1 MTNVHMTE
9 AGAFIRANT
18 VVASPPLVPEIK
30 LHLATEITPIW
41 QATED
46 ALREHNLPPPFWAFC
61 WPGGQALA
69 RYVLDNPATV
79 RGRRVLDF
87 ATGCGVSAIAA
98 AMAGA
103 ESVLANDIDPYAIA
117 ATGLNAAMNDAAV
130 ECSSEN
136 LVGGPN
142 LGWDVVITGDVCY
155 ERPMSD
161 AVTSWLKAL
170 SAEGAVVLMGD
181 PGRTYLPDGTK
192 EIAVYHIST
201 SLELEDR
208 DIRRTLIML
217 IE

>member
-1 MTNVHMTE
+1 MTDAE
-9 AGAFIRANT
+9 RFIRANT
-18 VVASPPLVPEIK
+18 AVTSAPLVPEIK

-87 ATGCGVSAIAA
+87 ATGGGIGAIAA

-103 ESVLANDIDPYAIA
+103 ATVLANDIDPYAIA
-117 ATGLNAAMNDAAV
+117 AAGLNAALNNAV
-130 ECSSEN
+130 IEGSCEN

-142 LGWDVVITGDVCY
+142 RGWDVVITGDVCY

-161 AVTSWLKAL
+161 AVTSWLKAM
-170 SAEGAVVLMGD
+170 SAEGVVILMGD
-181 PGRTYLPDGTK
+181 PGRAYLPDGMK
-192 EIAVYHIST
+192 EIAAYDIST

-208 DIRRTLIML
+208 DIRHTLIIL